1 METEKLSQSLASLVS
16 DKCEKCGIRV
26 KQVGRLITNHATL
39 EKERETSKYC
49 TRCLEVLKRVE
60 TRSAML
66 ILKLL
71 RDLVEDKYM
80 VAELSHIPEEYR
92 KVIMNLAPDDDLF
105 LYGGVG
111 IGKTYAMAAL
121 IKDYLCKGFDVE
133 RINFDNFCC
142 RVRSTFNKTSKITEN
157 DLITKMTDVDKLF
170 IDDLGLR
177 REEET
182 SFVYAT
188 LYSIFNKRQE
198 RGLPTLITTNK
209 NIAELAS
216 SFDIRIASRLASAIS
231 IEMIGDDRRKLK
243 QKGGER

>member
-26 KQVGRLITNHATL
+26 KQVGRMEMNYKTCK
-39 EKERETSKYC
+39 KERPVSKYC
-49 TRCLEVLKRVE
+49 TRCIRILRNAKVLEDYPER
-60 TRSAML
+60 
-66 ILKLL
+66 ILFLL
-71 RDLVEDKYM
+71 RGLVEDKYIG
-80 VAELSHIPEEYR
+80 AELSHIPEEYR
-92 KVIMNLAPDDDLF
+92 KPIIDLAPDDDLF
-105 LYGGVG
+105 LWGGVG

-121 IKDYLCKGFDVE
+121 IKDYLCNGFDVE

-177 REEET
+177 SEQET
-182 SFVYAT
+182 NFAYAT

-209 NIAELAS
+209 SIDDLAS
-216 SFDIRIASRLASAIS
+216 SFDIRIASRLASAVS
-231 IEMIGDDRRKLK
+231 IEMIGDDRRK